1 MCAVLATYAENFK
14 KNSKSKHRGIAL
26 MCLQHLTL
34 LVCVSQTLVLTIIS
48 YSVLNDI
55 FQLLKQTIVDF

>member
-1 MCAVLATYAENFK
+1 
-14 KNSKSKHRGIAL
+14 

-55 FQLLKQTIVDF
+55 FQLLKQVKLLISNFCLILILFYFILV